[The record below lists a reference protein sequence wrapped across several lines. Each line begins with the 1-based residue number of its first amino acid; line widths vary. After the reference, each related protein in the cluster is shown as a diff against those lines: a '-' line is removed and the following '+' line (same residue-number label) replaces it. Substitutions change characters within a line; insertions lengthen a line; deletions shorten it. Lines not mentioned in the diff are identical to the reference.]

1 MAVRCFVVDDH
12 PAIVDSVSRFLA
24 EEERIEM
31 AGTATSGRAALDTIA
46 DTRPDV
52 AVVDV
57 RMPDLDGIEVAR
69 RLPEAGVGTAV
80 GLCTPHAHRPLV
92 RKGIDAGGSRF
103 L

>member
-24 EEERIEM
+24 EEERIEI

-69 RLPEAGVGTAV
+69 QLHEAGVGTAV
-80 GLCTPHAHRPLV
+80 V
-92 RKGIDAGGSRF
+92 
-103 L
+103 